1 MIKPSAPA
9 PPWIS
14 IHAPTR
20 GATAALKRKLTKL
33 KISIHAPTRGAT
45 SIKPQRSC
53 MTIFQST
60 LPRGERRDFAS
71 ILSRTRRISIH
82 APTRGATLPGNNQ
95 RGRRGISIHA
105 PTRGATGHSKYIL
118 KDPQDFNPRSHE
130 GSDTARKQPERTA
143 GNFNPRSHEGSDGQ
157 HFMQLRGREISIH
170 APTRGATLEAMASM
184 AKVPKISI
192 HAPTRGAT
200 IHTRSARLL
209 HRISIHA
216 PTRGATFILGYMLGI
231 QQISIHA
238 PTRGATSV
246 GAALITIQP
255 VFQSTLPR
263 GERPFTASTT

>member
-82 APTRGATLPGNNQ
+82 APTRGATPPGNNQ

-105 PTRGATGHSKYIL
+105 PTRGATVSIL
-118 KDPQDFNPRSHE
+118 CSCVVEKFQSTLPRGERLFTHGAHAFYTEFQSTLPRGERQDGSNPRERSGDFNPRSHE
-130 GSDTARKQPERTA
+130 GSD
-143 GNFNPRSHEGSDGQ
+143 D
-157 HFMQLRGREISIH
+157 
-170 APTRGATLEAMASM
+170 
-184 AKVPKISI
+184 
-192 HAPTRGAT
+192 
-200 IHTRSARLL
+200 
-209 HRISIHA
+209 
-216 PTRGATFILGYMLGI
+216 
-231 QQISIHA
+231 
-238 PTRGATSV
+238 
-246 GAALITIQP
+246 
-255 VFQSTLPR
+255 
-263 GERPFTASTT
+263 

>member
-1 MIKPSAPA
+1 MVSDGYFNPRSHEGSDDDQAQRTSTTMDFNPRSHEGSDSRIETEVDQIKNFNPRSHEG
-9 PPWIS
+9 S
-14 IHAPTR
+14 DVNQ
-20 GATAALKRKLTKL
+20 AAKKLY
-33 KISIHAPTRGAT
+33 
-45 SIKPQRSC
+45 
-53 MTIFQST
+53 
-60 LPRGERRDFAS
+60 DY
-71 ILSRTRRISIH
+71 
-82 APTRGATLPGNNQ
+82 
-95 RGRRGISIHA
+95 ISIHA
-105 PTRGATGHSKYIL
+105 PTRGATGLCKYIV

-216 PTRGATFILGYMLGI
+216 PTRGATRW
-231 QQISIHA
+231 QQPSR
-238 PTRGATSV
+238 TFRR
-246 GAALITIQP
+246 
-255 VFQSTLPR
+255 FQSTLPR
-263 GERPFTASTT
+263 GERPVVASLPDLYNYFNPRSHEGSDVPAATPHNHT